1 MRFSTSISALQIS
14 VWNWYCFKNFKLQ
27 ISICSHHLSRKSEI
41 FHFTWSHT
49 TSRHYKFACIHTYI
63 LLHVHQY
70 TIIHRIMYVYVIY
83 KWLMPCCL
91 ACKTSLSLVYAHHFF
106 LYPLMDIL
114 PLQSHQPLLTH
125 SSSSFRWSSSLPAAN
140 AARMWMKC
148 FTAWF
153 VVVVSIYMYI
163 KKFPHF

>member
-70 TIIHRIMYVYVIY
+70 TIIYRSMYVYVIY

-91 ACKTSLSLVYAHHFF
+91 ACKTSLSLVYTHITFSFILWWISCHF
-106 LYPLMDIL
+106 
-114 PLQSHQPLLTH
+114 SHISHFLLTH
-125 SSSSFRWSSSLPAAN
+125 L
-140 AARMWMKC
+140 
-148 FTAWF
+148 
-153 VVVVSIYMYI
+153 
-163 KKFPHF
+163 PHFVGALHCQRQMRRACEWNASQLGSLLLLAYICI